1 MNSWLTTRGRRGKT
15 DLILEGMIRME
26 RLLQDMNSTLHCE
39 SHVTSSPFNRQRLA
53 LASPVLGSAR
63 SVGRSSFSSPV
74 DTHPGTVHHRP
85 RTPLS
90 EPHNPDNLENAV
102 LDLWHTS
109 TTESVLSWPHFDA
122 FHSLRDNYVSIFHLE
137 QSRSRIRT
145 RPSIMHPYVT
155 PEDVDSILASFSRA
169 VNFWYPTM
177 SQDQLAKVR
186 ATVNSGSFDEEG
198 PSACLAL
205 LTMALGCAS
214 QVISG
219 LTAGTS
225 TLTDEETKRRASRRA
240 MGDAYFDSA
249 LKKLYVA
256 HTDVSATATHCLF
269 FGA

>member
-1 MNSWLTTRGRRGKT
+1 
-15 DLILEGMIRME
+15 
-26 RLLQDMNSTLHCE
+26 MNSTLHCA
-39 SHVTSSPFNRQRLA
+39 SQTTSSPFDRQRLA
-53 LASPVLGSAR
+53 LSSPVLGSVR
-63 SVGRSSFSSPV
+63 SLGRSSFSSPV
-74 DTHPGTVHHRP
+74 ETHPSSLPHHRP

-155 PEDVDSILASFSRA
+155 PEDVDSILASFSQA

-177 SQDQLAKVR
+177 SQGQMAKVR
-186 ATVNSGSFDEEG
+186 AAVNNNAFDEEG
-198 PSACLAL
+198 PSTCLAL

-214 QVISG
+214 EVISG
-219 LTAGTS
+219 LTVGTS
-225 TLTDEETKRRASRRA
+225 TLTEEEKRKRASRRA

-249 LKKLYVA
+249 LKRLYIA

-269 FGA
+269 FAALVHPLLFRSARAVLC